1 LTGGSNQGGDGKL
14 TAVTV
19 GEATARI
26 WGMTSAQRLSRIY
39 GRVGLAEATAPSG
52 QDVVVVDAGW
62 VFDESLIRA
71 LAGRPNVALV
81 DDAGRVVAYN
91 LPRDRAA
98 AGLAPLAEGKDLS
111 AVLGDAPRL
120 TAMELGSAY
129 NSELRKREPPVLERL
144 TPDTVDAVEKRLFKG
159 SYKGVTDL
167 VTKYVWPAPAR
178 VVTRW
183 CALAKLTPNMVTFAS
198 FLMVLAAFWLFWT
211 GHYGW
216 GLVCAWIMTF
226 LDTVDGKL
234 ARVTL
239 TSSKWGNVFDHSIDL
254 IHPPFWWWAWYVGL
268 GVLGF
273 RRALRTAAVGRHRR
287 RLCGSAGGGGDLPGP
302 LQGGNARL
310 AAVRQLLSA
319 DHRAPQPEP
328 AVPDRHDPGRAP
340 GRRLHPGGRLDG
352 DLPGG
357 ARRADPAGPDRAQ
370 GLGHVLA
377 VALMK
382 VGVVHNPRSHANMGR
397 DAEYWAPDDVMLVK
411 PATIEALE
419 VDLRAFAARGSSC
432 WSSMAA
438 TAPSATC

>member
-39 GRVGLAEATAPSG
+39 GRVGLVEATAPSG

-81 DDAGRVVAYN
+81 DGEGRVVAYN
-91 LPRDRAA
+91 LPRDRAT
-98 AGLAPLAEGKDLS
+98 AGLAALAQGKDLS

-273 RRALRTAAVGRHRR
+273 TVPNGPLLLGIIVGGYVAQRVEEGIFLALFKVEMHAWRPFDSFFRLITARRNPNLLFLTATTLVGRPDVGFI
-287 RLCGSAGGGGDLPGP
+287 LV
-302 LQGGNARL
+302 
-310 AAVRQLLSA
+310 AAWTAICL
-319 DHRAPQPEP
+319 
-328 AVPDRHDPGRAP
+328 
-340 GRRLHPGGRLDG
+340 
-352 DLPGG
+352 
-357 ARRADPAGPDRAQ
+357 
-370 GLGHVLA
+370 
-377 VALMK
+377 
-382 VGVVHNPRSHANMGR
+382 VVHA
-397 DAEYWAPDDVMLVK
+397 AQILQALIAPK
-411 PATIEALE
+411 
-419 VDLRAFAARGSSC
+419 GSVTS
-432 WSSMAA
+432 WLSR
-438 TAPSATC
+438 

>member
-39 GRVGLAEATAPSG
+39 GRVGLIEATAPGGSE
-52 QDVVVVDAGW
+52 VVVVDAGW

-71 LAGRPNVALV
+71 LAGRPNVALI
-81 DDAGRVVAYN
+81 DGEGRVVAYN
-91 LPRDRAA
+91 LPRDRAT
-98 AGLAPLAEGKDLS
+98 AGLAALAQGKDLS

-144 TPDTVDAVEKRLFKG
+144 TPDTVNAVEKRLFKG

-273 RRALRTAAVGRHRR
+273 TVPNGPLLLAIVVGGYVAQRVEEGIFLALFKVEMHAWRPFDSFFRLITARRNPNLLFLTATTLVGRPDVGFI
-287 RLCGSAGGGGDLPGP
+287 LV
-302 LQGGNARL
+302 
-310 AAVRQLLSA
+310 AAWTAICL
-319 DHRAPQPEP
+319 
-328 AVPDRHDPGRAP
+328 
-340 GRRLHPGGRLDG
+340 
-352 DLPGG
+352 
-357 ARRADPAGPDRAQ
+357 
-370 GLGHVLA
+370 
-377 VALMK
+377 
-382 VGVVHNPRSHANMGR
+382 VVHA
-397 DAEYWAPDDVMLVK
+397 AQILQALVAPK
-411 PATIEALE
+411 
-419 VDLRAFAARGSSC
+419 GSVTS
-432 WSSMAA
+432 WLSR
-438 TAPSATC
+438 

>member
-19 GEATARI
+19 GEAPARI

-39 GRVGLAEATAPSG
+39 GRVGLAEAAAPAG

-98 AGLAPLAEGKDLS
+98 AGMAALAEGQDLS
-111 AVLGDAPRL
+111 PVLGDAPRL
-120 TAMELGSAY
+120 SAMELGSAY

-211 GHYGW
+211 GQYGL

-254 IHPPFWWWAWYVGL
+254 IHPPFWWWAWFMGL
-268 GVLGF
+268 GGLGWFAMPYPDLMLGIIVIGYVAQRVEEGIFLALFKVEMHAWRPFDSFF
-273 RRALRTAAVGRHRR
+273 RLITARRNPNLLFLTGAALVGRPDVGFI
-287 RLCGSAGGGGDLPGP
+287 LV
-302 LQGGNARL
+302 
-310 AAVRQLLSA
+310 AAWTAICL
-319 DHRAPQPEP
+319 
-328 AVPDRHDPGRAP
+328 
-340 GRRLHPGGRLDG
+340 
-352 DLPGG
+352 
-357 ARRADPAGPDRAQ
+357 
-370 GLGHVLA
+370 
-377 VALMK
+377 
-382 VGVVHNPRSHANMGR
+382 VVHAVQILQ
-397 DAEYWAPDDVMLVK
+397 ALIAPK
-411 PATIEALE
+411 
-419 VDLRAFAARGSSC
+419 GSVTS
-432 WSSMAA
+432 WLSR
-438 TAPSATC
+438 